1 MAVLKNRSWPFQ
13 LSMSAMAGTRLLQGS
28 VMSTGKRDL
37 ETSVLVDEVT
47 NGSAVG
53 ICKRI
58 GAERKRDGYVDKSQ
72 EDSSRNSLTN
82 TMDNMECE
90 K

>member
-28 VMSTGKRDL
+28 VVSSILFFCKRDL

-72 EDSSRNSLTN
+72 EDSSQQ
-82 TMDNMECE
+82 
-90 K
+90 